1 MREFTDKF
9 YNVLLFAPVFSFAL
23 AQILKYF
30 VYAVRFHVFRK
41 ERLTGAGGMPSSHS
55 SGVCTLAVIAARLPE
70 SAGGGFKSPIFAV
83 SAILALI
90 VMYDATGV
98 RRAAGLHA
106 KELNKLR
113 KENEIENESGNAGED
128 KDPKPVKDLKE
139 FLGHTPAEVICG
151 AILGIVIGL
160 LFKV

>member
-1 MREFTDKF
+1 VFDKF

-23 AQILKYF
+23 AQILKYLI
-30 VYAVRFHVFRK
+30 YAVQYRVFRK

-55 SGVCTLAVIAARLPE
+55 SGVCTLAVIAARIPE
-70 SAGGGFKSPIFAV
+70 GGFKSPIFAV
-83 SAILALI
+83 SFILALI

-113 KENEIENESGNAGED
+113 RENEEENP
-128 KDPKPVKDLKE
+128 DPKPIKDLKE
-139 FLGHTPAEVICG
+139 FLGHTPVEVICG
-151 AILGIVIGL
+151 AILGIIIGL

>member
-70 SAGGGFKSPIFAV
+70 QAGGGFKSPIFAV
-83 SAILALI
+83 STILALI

-113 KENEIENESGNAGED
+113 KENDE
-128 KDPKPVKDLKE
+128 KKPIKDLKE

-151 AILGIVIGL
+151 AILGIIIGL